1 MKFSHKLALAMLALL
16 AVVLNAGAAWLVR
29 SSFDSQLETAQRQ
42 NEAHRQRDAYGVK
55 MALIEAGAGPYDTD
69 LLKEYGQRLQSYG
82 GTGGEWMAL
91 YNGSGFPVW
100 SSLPEAVTATD
111 QRAALTAGDTA
122 VTYLDTDDGVFQL
135 YATKVEQAAGSAWV
149 LNAYDVT
156 GLFEARDALLWG
168 FARVEGAAFAALV
181 VLVLAMSRMLTRP
194 VARLEEAARRIAAGA
209 YDERTALKGED
220 ELADLSRSFDRM
232 AQAVQQKVEQLDL
245 SVRQRDDFVA
255 AFTHELKTPI
265 TSMMGYASLLR
276 AGELPP
282 EQRKKAADYIYHE
295 TKRLEALSRKLMV
308 FMELEHTG
316 TLELEPLELKTLE
329 ARLRRI
335 RPPQA
340 KTELVFEGFEGL
352 AVLAQPDLIL
362 ALVQNLVSNAGRA
375 DPADGKV
382 TLTAEAK
389 EGRVTLAV
397 KDKGRGIPAEEL
409 ARVTEPFYMV
419 DRSRARAQNGS
430 GFGLALCAR
439 IAKLHGGELAI
450 ESEVGK
456 GTTVR
461 FDLKEAGR

>member
-29 SSFDSQLETAQRQ
+29 SSFDSQLEAAQRQ
-42 NEAHRQRDAYGVK
+42 NEAHHQRDAYGVK

-91 YNGSGFPVW
+91 YSGSGFPVW

-122 VTYLDTDDGVFQL
+122 VTYLDTGDGIFQL

-316 TLELEPLELKTLE
+316 TLELEPLELKTL
-329 ARLRRI
+329 
-335 RPPQA
+335 
-340 KTELVFEGFEGL
+340 
-352 AVLAQPDLIL
+352 
-362 ALVQNLVSNAGRA
+362 
-375 DPADGKV
+375 
-382 TLTAEAK
+382 
-389 EGRVTLAV
+389 
-397 KDKGRGIPAEEL
+397 
-409 ARVTEPFYMV
+409 
-419 DRSRARAQNGS
+419 
-430 GFGLALCAR
+430 
-439 IAKLHGGELAI
+439 
-450 ESEVGK
+450 
-456 GTTVR
+456 
-461 FDLKEAGR
+461 

>member
-29 SSFDSQLETAQRQ
+29 SSFDSQLAAAQRQ
-42 NEAHRQRDAYGVK
+42 NEAHHQRDAYGVK
-55 MALIEAGAGPYDTD
+55 LALMEAGDEPFDAAR
-69 LLKEYGQRLQSYG
+69 LKEYGRRLQSYG

-91 YNGSGFPVW
+91 YSGSGFAVW
-100 SSLPEAVTATD
+100 SSLPEAITAD
-111 QRAALTAGDTA
+111 EQRAALAAGDAA
-122 VTYLDTDDGVFQL
+122 VTYLDTGDGVFQL

-156 GLFEARDALLWG
+156 SLFEARNALLWG

-181 VLVLAMSRMLTRP
+181 VLVLAMSRLLTRP

-209 YDERTALKGED
+209 YDQRTALGGED
-220 ELADLSRSFDRM
+220 ELAALSRSFDRM

-282 EQRKKAADYIYHE
+282 ETRKKAADYIYHE
-295 TKRLEALSRKLMV
+295 TKRLEALSRKLMI

-316 TLELEPLELKTLE
+316 ELALEPLELKTLE
-329 ARLRRI
+329 ARLRRS
-335 RPPQA
+335 RPPEA
-340 KTELVFEGFEGL
+340 KTELRFEGFDQTK
-352 AVLAQPDLIL
+352 VLAQPDLLL
-362 ALVQNLVSNAGRA
+362 ALVQNLVSNAEKA
-375 DPADGKV
+375 DPADGAV
-382 TLTAEAK
+382 TLTAGTK

-397 KDKGRGIPAEEL
+397 KDKGRGIPAGEL

-419 DRSRARAQNGS
+419 DRSRARARNGS

-439 IAKLHGGELAI
+439 IARLHGGELVI
-450 ESEVGK
+450 ESEEGR

-461 FDLKEAGR
+461 FDLREAET